1 MESHDAAMVNQLIAV
16 IGAVVMLGAYFALQR
31 GWLMAND
38 RWYSALNFIGASM
51 LTWVAVEDRRWG
63 FILVEGA
70 WALLS
75 IPGMFR
81 RTSPGTSQRR

>member
-1 MESHDAAMVNQLIAV
+1 MLNQLIGV

-31 GWLMAND
+31 GWLAVND
-38 RWYSALNFIGASM
+38 RSYSVLNFVGASM
-51 LTWVAVEDRRWG
+51 LTWVAVADRRWG

-75 IPGMFR
+75 IPGMLR
-81 RTSPGTSQRR
+81 RGSSKGPRPV